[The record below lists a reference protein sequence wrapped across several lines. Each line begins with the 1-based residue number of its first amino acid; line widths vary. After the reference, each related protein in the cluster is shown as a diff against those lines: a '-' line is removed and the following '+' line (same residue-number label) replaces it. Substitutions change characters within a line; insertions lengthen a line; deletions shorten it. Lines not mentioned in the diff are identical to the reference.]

1 MGLRAFSNPGPIGP
15 KGDKGPIGPQGD
27 PGPVGPPGPKGDRG
41 EKGERGPI
49 GEQGPVG
56 MQGPQ
61 GELGPQGIQGDKGCP
76 GPQGEQGVQGPK
88 GDIGPQGEKG
98 ETGPQGEQG
107 IQGPKGDKGE
117 TGPQGEKG
125 ETGPQGEQGI
135 QGIQGEKGDPGE
147 TPAITVIE
155 DTPLSYKLNFRTS
168 TEDITTPNLFKS
180 LDEYHVD
187 LSATGSTLNIPLEN
201 LILTYQNT
209 SSTSI
214 RISIAAK
221 NTAVP
226 VLADIRRITIYN
238 GSSVE
243 SQTLNNTTISTRTVL
258 DDLMYSESQ
267 ESHSIKIRQ
276 QDPDT
281 KLWSLCEIHTFSSNK
296 GARTS
301 VWIQWSEVGIRYEA
315 PTA

>member
-1 MGLRAFSNPGPIGP
+1 MNCPNNKPRNCCSGCGACGTYVTIQGPPGPMGPEGPRGEQGSRGEQGPMGPRGIKGDTGCPGPVGPRGAVGPMGPRGPQGVRGDIGP
-15 KGDKGPIGPQGD
+15 KGDT
-27 PGPVGPPGPKGDRG
+27 
-41 EKGERGPI
+41 
-49 GEQGPVG
+49 
-56 MQGPQ
+56 
-61 GELGPQGIQGDKGCP
+61 
-76 GPQGEQGVQGPK
+76 
-88 GDIGPQGEKG
+88 GDI
-98 ETGPQGEQG
+98 
-107 IQGPKGDKGE
+107 
-117 TGPQGEKG
+117 
-125 ETGPQGEQGI
+125 GPQGEQGI

-168 TEDITTPNLFKS
+168 TKDITTPNLFKS

-221 NTAVP
+221 NTAAP

-243 SQTLNNTTISTRTVL
+243 SQTLNNTAISTRTVL